1 MTSASPV
8 SNNVLD
14 MSKYSGRRVARGPER
29 PTARASAPSSPVAGR
44 SAGRGLFLL
53 AGGITVTLIA
63 WGVLVFIAIEFGRQ
77 ARTGSGAAWGLL
89 GLATVGAAAC
99 LYLTLLLAMKTVEVM
114 QRKPAVPADVPPTVP
129 SPRLITTESSA
140 PPSPSSASPP
150 PSPSSSSS
158 SVLTSSSSST
168 SSSSRPAPRR
178 VRQSVQHSRRPARTP
193 GKRVKR

>member
-1 MTSASPV
+1 MTPTSAV

-29 PTARASAPSSPVAGR
+29 PTARESAPSSVSSAPSSGR
-44 SAGRGLFLL
+44 GSAGRGLFLL

-77 ARTGSGAAWGLL
+77 ARTGSGTAWGLL

-114 QRKPAVPADVPPTVP
+114 QRKPVAAALTEAVAAVPAE
-129 SPRLITTESSA
+129 RLVTGVTAA
-140 PPSPSSASPP
+140 PSPP
-150 PSPSSSSS
+150 PASSPTPSSPSSSSS
-158 SVLTSSSSST
+158 RSA
-168 SSSSRPAPRR
+168 SSRPAPRR
-178 VRQSVQHSRRPARTP
+178 ARQSEHHSRRAAARTP